1 VKLFDLEAR
10 GTTVAREVRG
20 GTATFLT
27 MAYILFANPAILS
40 AAGMPFGPVVAA
52 TAAASALASLL
63 MALGANFPIALAP
76 GMGLN
81 AVIAYQVAPA
91 AGSWQAAMGL
101 VVADGLLMLALVLIG
116 LREALLHA
124 IPRDLRRAIGAGIG
138 LFIAF
143 IGAVNAR
150 IVVVPASTVA
160 GLSRAPQAVLPPVTF
175 GSLRDPETL
184 VALLGLVVTAALLAR
199 RVRGALL
206 LGIAFS
212 TVLALLLGVAR
223 LPEVAW
229 FAVPRFETFGKA
241 DLRAAFAPHL
251 LPLLFSILLVDFFDT
266 IGTCHRAGPDRG
278 GLPHVQAAHAR
289 GLRRGGDGAARV
301 RGGGGDPV
309 HVLDLARN
317 RLRLP
322 HLYRGAAPVRAR
334 ALAAPLDDRLLFG
347 LRRLLRGG
355 LGPRRSRRLFPR
367 PGSGSKSHP
376 SRCTSVVKGDFGL
389 GEALKGDGIPNSVT
403 LLFVAS
409 KIAPFRTVDV
419 SYWEKLARDRQNAF
433 DQSATLVL
441 VREGK
446 TIGYV
451 PRQYS
456 KMIAEH
462 LDAGH
467 SLEASALR
475 RLVVPPER
483 GRWQIEVRRSS

>member
-10 GTTVAREVRG
+10 GTTLAREVRG

-27 MAYILFANPAILS
+27 MAYILVANPAILS

-63 MALGANFPIALAP
+63 MAFGANFPIALAP

-101 VVADGLLMLALVLIG
+101 VVADGLLMLVLVLVG
-116 LREALLHA
+116 VREALLHA

-160 GLSRAPQAVLPPVTF
+160 ALARTPRAVLPPVTF

-184 VALLGLVVTAALLAR
+184 VALVGLVMTAALLAR

-212 TVLALLLGVAR
+212 TVLALFLGVAR
-223 LPEVAW
+223 LPEGAW
-229 FAVPRFETFGKA
+229 LAVPRFETFGKA

-266 IGTCHRAGPDRG
+266 IGTSTAIAEEAGLIDEQGRIPGLSRLLVVDSVAASIG
-278 GLPHVQAAHAR
+278 GLFGASSVTSYIESAAGVSEGAR
-289 GLRRGGDGAARV
+289 TGLHSLVVAA
-301 RGGGGDPV
+301 
-309 HVLDLARN
+309 LF
-317 RLRLP
+317 
-322 HLYRGAAPVRAR
+322 AAA
-334 ALAAPLDDRLLFG
+334 AFAAPLAGIVPAAATAPALIAVGFLMCKQLTRVDFAAVETALPAF
-347 LRRLLRGG
+347 
-355 LGPRRSRRLFPR
+355 
-367 PGSGSKSHP
+367 
-376 SRCTSVVKGDFGL
+376 VV
-389 GEALKGDGIPNSVT
+389 AVGIPFTYSI
-403 LLFVAS
+403 S
-409 KIAPFRTVDV
+409 H
-419 SYWEKLARDRQNAF
+419 
-433 DQSATLVL
+433 
-441 VREGK
+441 G
-446 TIGYV
+446 IGYGFLTYTV
-451 PRQYS
+451 VQLLSGRARSLHPL
-456 KMIAEH
+456 MI
-462 LDAGH
+462 GS
-467 SLEASALR
+467 SLAFAVFFLI
-475 RLVVPPER
+475 
-483 GRWQIEVRRSS
+483 G